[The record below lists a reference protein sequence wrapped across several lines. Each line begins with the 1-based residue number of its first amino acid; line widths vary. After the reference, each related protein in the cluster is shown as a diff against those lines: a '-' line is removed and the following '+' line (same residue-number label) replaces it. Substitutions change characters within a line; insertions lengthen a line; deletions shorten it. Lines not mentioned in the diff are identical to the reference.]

1 MGPTK
6 PAHKEKIASPLPY
19 VFETADKRQ
28 QSKVQHEQ
36 QTLWLLVLFALA
48 SRQTNISAIAQWVD
62 NHAQWLLDELGLLT
76 RQGNK
81 KLPSQATLYR
91 FFWALDEQAE
101 MLEQRLRAWTL
112 QVLGGFKRARAV
124 SLDGKVLRGSRRARR
139 GETAL
144 SLLSAY
150 LQELGL
156 TLHQEVLT
164 SRESSQAK
172 KLLRHFKALG
182 AFVVTGDAAYA
193 DASLARAVIR
203 AGGNYLLALKSNQPE
218 LLELAQW
225 SFSLAGCD
233 MDSSFSTSQV
243 RSGELWQWRMET
255 RIITPE
261 LALDFPGAR
270 QFVRMQRE
278 VFSKATGEV
287 RCEVDYAITSLSDKA
302 ETLYGYWRG
311 HEIENSS
318 HHKRDTVF
326 GEDACRTRKA
336 AHALAA
342 LRNLLLGLFHLRGQR
357 QVLAQTRRFNAQPH
371 LLLEFFGWRS

>member
-1 MGPTK
+1 
-6 PAHKEKIASPLPY
+6 
-19 VFETADKRQ
+19 VFKTADKRQ

-48 SRQTNISAIAQWVD
+48 SGQTNILAIAQWVD
-62 NHAQWLLDELGLLT
+62 NHAQWLLDELGVLT

-101 MLEQRLRAWTL
+101 MLEQRLQAWTL
-112 QVLGGFKRARAV
+112 RVLGECKRVSAV

-193 DASLARAVIR
+193 DASLAGAVIR
-203 AGGNYLLALKSNQPE
+203 AGGDYLLALKSNQPE

-225 SFSLAGCD
+225 SFSLADCD
-233 MDSSFSTSQV
+233 IDSSFSTSQV
-243 RSGELWQWRMET
+243 RSGELWQWRIET
-255 RIITPE
+255 RVVTPE
-261 LALDFPGAR
+261 LALDFPAAR

-278 VFSKATGEV
+278 VFAKATGEV
-287 RCEVDYAITSLSDKA
+287 RREVDYAITSLSDEA
-302 ETLYGYWRG
+302 ETLYGFWRG
-311 HEIENSS
+311 HWSIENSS

-326 GEDACRTRKA
+326 GEDACRSRKA

-371 LLLEFFGWRS
+371 LLLEFFGWPS